1 MMKKIKRA
9 ETRLKEFNEKK
20 YDSTSYLLD
29 LAILHN
35 NYLNE
40 LSDWQRV
47 LLARDPKRP
56 TALQYIDNIF
66 SDFIEFH
73 GDRYYGDD
81 KAIIGG
87 IGFLD
92 KLAVTIIGV
101 QKGQEAEE
109 NILRNFGMP
118 HPEGYRKA
126 RRLMKQAEKFKRPIV
141 IFINTPGAYPGFG
154 AEERGQGQAIA
165 SSLVDMMNLQVPVIS
180 IIIGEGGSGG
190 ALALAVANKVWMLE
204 NTIYS
209 VLTPE
214 GYASI
219 LYKDATLASEVAS
232 AMKITSDALLKMSII
247 DHVISERDDI
257 NKNFEVICQDIKN
270 TLINEFMRLNTYS
283 GSVLKKKRYDRFRK
297 F

>member
-1 MMKKIKRA
+1 MKNIKRA
-9 ETRLKEFNEKK
+9 ETRIKEFNDKN
-20 YDSTSYLLD
+20 YDPTSYLLD
-29 LAILHN
+29 LDILN
-35 NYLNE
+35 DRYQNE
-40 LSDWQRV
+40 LTDWQRV
-47 LLARDPKRP
+47 LIARDPKRP

-66 SDFIEFH
+66 TDFIEFH

-87 IGFLD
+87 IGFLE

-101 QKGQEAEE
+101 QKGQEADE

-204 NTIYS
+204 NSIYS

-219 LYKDATLASEVAS
+219 LYKDASLASEVAS
-232 AMKITSDALLKMSII
+232 AMKITSDALKKMNII
-247 DHVISERDDI
+247 DHVISERGDI
-257 NKNFEVICQDIKN
+257 NENFDLICQDIKN
-270 TLINEFMRLNTYS
+270 TLVNEFTRLNTYS
-283 GSVLKKKRYDRFRK
+283 GSVLQKKRYDRFRK